1 MAIVAR
7 LRVPTATAHDHDR
20 LQHEVETRLATL
32 GGPPDGLMV
41 HLGYPDGDD
50 LVLVEAWRT
59 EDLFESYL
67 RDVLQPALAAAGIEA
82 PSPEIGPAFSIARP

>member
-7 LRVPTATAHDHDR
+7 IRIAGATADDHDR
-20 LQHEVETRLATL
+20 LEQEVETRFATL

-41 HLGYPDGDD
+41 HIGYADEGD

-59 EDLFESYL
+59 EDLFESYY
-67 RDVLQPALAAAGIEA
+67 RDLLQPALAAADLRACAAEI
-82 PSPEIGPAFSIARP
+82 SPALSIARP